1 MTPPGRALAIL
12 VLAAMMA
19 VLACRGEGQD
29 GVRYHSRGVLRNIAH
44 PDGQRVLL
52 IHHEPIPDFVSRDGR
67 KKGMASMAMPFG
79 VAPEV
84 SLDGM
89 KLDDKIE
96 FTFIVDWERYPTSL
110 VTDVKELPPGTPLQ
124 TSPP

>member
-1 MTPPGRALAIL
+1 MTPRRLALAR
-12 VLAAMMA
+12 LALAPLMT
-19 VLACRGEGQD
+19 VLACRGGGED
-29 GVRYHSRGVLRNIAH
+29 GARYHSRGVLRNIAY

-79 VAPEV
+79 VAREV
-84 SLDGM
+84 SLDGLA
-89 KLDDKIE
+89 LDDTIE
-96 FTFIVDWERYPTSL
+96 FTFVVDWERYPTSL
-110 VTDVKELPPGTPLQ
+110 VTDLKALPPGTPLQ